1 MREERVKVGERL
13 TLARERR
20 IRARAWRG
28 KGGLHGERTQIPK
41 RKGGQG
47 LEISRTPLS
56 HFFVFQIISQAINLG

>member
-28 KGGLHGERTQIPK
+28 KGELHGERRQIPK

-47 LEISRTPLS
+47 LEISRTPMS
-56 HFFVFQIISQAINLG
+56 HFLYFKLSLKQLT